1 MSVMSLKIFIEEIFK
16 IIISR
21 KGNGKKDF
29 PEIGKMTTPNFDVMN
44 NVIHLEQP
52 FLTLYTIV

>member
-1 MSVMSLKIFIEEIFK
+1 MSLEIFIEEIFN

-29 PEIGKMTTPNFDVMN
+29 PDIGKMTTPNYDVMN
-44 NVIHLEQP
+44 YVIQLEQP
-52 FLTLYTIV
+52 FLTLYTMV